1 MRRLHITMSTS
12 PATNMATNVITA
24 GPERLLHPPLLLM
37 GLRVNPMSDADVVSL
52 VSDAIRN
59 RHHIIVANHN
69 LHSVYLWH
77 HQKRMRLFYANADYT
92 HIDGMALIL
101 LAKLLGTPL
110 KRAHRAAVLDF
121 FPLLAP
127 MAVQQGWR
135 IFYVGSRPGV
145 AALGATLA
153 RQEYPG

>member
-1 MRRLHITMSTS
+1 MSTYWVVLLTQSAFPMPSSITMSTS
-12 PATNMATNVITA
+12 PAINMATNAITA
-24 GPERLLHPPLLLM
+24 GSERLLYPSVFLM

-59 RHHIIVANHN
+59 RHHIIVAHHN

-77 HQKRMRLFYANADYT
+77 KQERMRLFYANAAYT

-101 LAKLLGTPL
+101 LAKLLGMPL
-110 KRAHRAAVLDF
+110 KRAHRATSLYF

-127 MAVQQGWR
+127 MAVQQG
-135 IFYVGSRPGV
+135 
-145 AALGATLA
+145 
-153 RQEYPG
+153 